1 MSLVEEGYL
10 DFSARARHAF
20 AGFGSITIE
29 DYAKIQLS
37 QQRLFF
43 DLSHD
48 EGEMDKLIPG
58 YFQMLGGPAFG
69 TTALIQ
75 IIKHFEWNRVAFY
88 SNAEAGTVRS
98 SVAFVSGAAK
108 EGIELETTLRE
119 SSGANK
125 VEEDYETLM
134 KCKANVF
141 IFFGGL
147 RSLL

>member
-10 DFSARARHAF
+10 DFSAGARHAF
-20 AGFGSITIE
+20 VGFGSITIE
-29 DYAKIQLS
+29 DYAKIQLR

-48 EGEMDKLIPG
+48 QGETDKLIPG
-58 YFQMLGGPAFG
+58 FFQMLGGPAFG

-75 IIKHFEWNRVAFY
+75 IIKHFGWPRVSFY
-88 SNAEAGTVRS
+88 SNSEPGIVRS
-98 SVAFVSGAAK
+98 SDAFISGAARQ
-108 EGIELETTLRE
+108 GIELETTLRE

-125 VEEDYETLM
+125 AEADFETLM

-147 RSLL
+147 